1 MEKASPHATLP
12 DDINELKRLL
22 VARNHVIAEHQKTIT
37 EHQKTIATL
46 TQQRDAFHLEKL
58 RLEVRLAKALKQAYG
73 PRADRLRDPGQ
84 LLLDF
89 GGLLDALPIDAADLP
104 AEPDEESPTK
114 RRKSRR
120 LRTRGRRDISQL
132 DHLPMIEQV
141 YELPDELC
149 QCPICQ
155 QQREKIG
162 QAISYTIEYLPGSF
176 VRIKHI
182 QHKYACRHCE
192 QDGDNPNIELAEK
205 TKGSPIDKGLPGPG
219 LLAYVVTSKFSD
231 YLPLHRLQH
240 IFARQG
246 FELDRSTMCLWLAD
260 VARLLRPLYDRMV
273 QRALESHVLATDDTV
288 MPLLQPGKT
297 KQARMWIYRGDDDH
311 PYNVFAFTESRKR
324 DGPAAFL
331 KDFRGT
337 LLADAYGGY
346 DGIVLEQELPR
357 AGCWAHARR
366 KFVDNEKAAPQAARA
381 ILKLINRLFELEQ
394 RLPAP
399 DPVDD
404 APANAASRAPDV
416 ASRAAGVDLR
426 AADAEQRAAA
436 VEQHTTN
443 AEQHA
448 AAAPQRAAETASRA
462 VERRRRA
469 DERLRRRRAEAAPL
483 LDTLHALLVEQKAKL
498 LPKHPLAEAIGY
510 TLNQW
515 RELTL
520 FTTDPAV
527 PIHNNLAE
535 QQMKR
540 IALLRKNALFAGSP
554 RGGETAAILSSLT
567 STCRRHE
574 INPQAYLTQLLAN
587 LPDTP
592 ISRLD
597 DWLPDRWKAT
607 SITPPA
613 PSSPAQP

>member
-1 MEKASPHATLP
+1 LQRLDPAGCRDLEGARPLLAL
-12 DDINELKRLL
+12 DDHQLLRL
-22 VARNHVIAEHQKTIT
+22 VEPGRS
-37 EHQKTIATL
+37 L

-89 GGLLDALPIDAADLP
+89 GGRLDGLPIDAGDVP
-104 AEPDEESPTK
+104 GAEDNDQSQP
-114 RRKSRR
+114 RRASRR
-120 LRTRGRRDISQL
+120 LRTRGRRDLSQL
-132 DHLPMIEQV
+132 EPLPLIEHV

-149 QCPICQ
+149 QCPTCQ
-155 QQREKIG
+155 ATREKIG
-162 QAISYTIEYLPGSF
+162 TAVSYTIEYLPGSF
-176 VRIKHI
+176 IRVKHV
-182 QHKYACRHCE
+182 QHKYACRQCE
-192 QDGDNPNIELAEK
+192 QNGDNPNITLAAK
-205 TKGSPIDKGLPGPG
+205 TNGSPIDKGLPGPG
-219 LLAYVVTSKFSD
+219 LLAYVVTAKFGD

-240 IFARQG
+240 IFGRQG
-246 FELDRSTMCLWLAD
+246 FELDRSTLCLWLAD

-273 QRALESHVLATDDTV
+273 QRVKQSHVLATDDTE
-288 MPLLQPGKT
+288 MPLLQPGKA
-297 KQARMWIYRGDDDH
+297 KKARMWIYQGDDAH
-311 PYNVFAFTESRKR
+311 PYNVFAFTESRQR

-331 KDFRGT
+331 QDFHGT

-346 DGIVLEQELPR
+346 DGIVLNQELPR

-366 KFVDNEKAAPQAARA
+366 KFVESEKAAPPVARA
-381 ILKLINRLFELEQ
+381 ILKLINRLFDLER

-399 DPVDD
+399 GPD
-404 APANAASRAPDV
+404 ATAEER
-416 ASRAAGVDLR
+416 R
-426 AADAEQRAAA
+426 AAD
-436 VEQHTTN
+436 
-443 AEQHA
+443 
-448 AAAPQRAAETASRA
+448 
-462 VERRRRA
+462 
-469 DERLRRRRAEAAPL
+469 DERLRCRQAEAVPL
-483 LDTLHALLVEQKAKL
+483 LDTLHALLIEQKAKL

-520 FTTDPAV
+520 FTSDPAV

-592 ISRLD
+592 VSRVD
-597 DWLPDRWKAT
+597 EWLPDRWKET
-607 SITPPA
+607 SVTPLT

>member
-1 MEKASPHATLP
+1 MGRVDSSVVMDDASPHTTLP
-12 DDINELKRLL
+12 DDVNELKRLL
-22 VARNHVIAEHQKTIT
+22 VARNQVIA

-73 PRADRLRDPGQ
+73 PRADRLSDPGQ

-89 GGLLDALPIDAADLP
+89 GGLLDGLPIAAAAVP
-104 AEPDEESPTK
+104 GAEDDDQSQP
-114 RRKSRR
+114 RRASRR
-120 LRTRGRRDISQL
+120 LRTRGRRDIGQL
-132 DHLPMIEQV
+132 DHLPLIEQV
-141 YELPDELC
+141 YELTDDLC
-149 QCPICQ
+149 RCPTC
-155 QQREKIG
+155 RAGRDRIG
-162 QAISYTIEYLPGSF
+162 AAVSYTVEYLPGSF
-176 VRIKHI
+176 VRVKHI
-182 QHKYACRHCE
+182 QHKYACRACE
-192 QDGDNPNIELAEK
+192 QNGDNPNITLAAK
-205 TKGSPIDKGLPGPG
+205 TNGSPIDKGLPGPG
-219 LLAYVVTSKFSD
+219 LLAYVATAKFSD

-246 FELDRSTMCLWLAD
+246 FELDRSTMCLWMAD
-260 VARLLRPLYDRMV
+260 VARLLRPIYDRMV
-273 QRALESHVLATDDTV
+273 QRALQSHVLATDDTE
-288 MPLLQPGKT
+288 MPLLRPGKA
-297 KQARMWIYRGDDDH
+297 KKARMWIYRGDDSH

-324 DGPAAFL
+324 DGPATFL

-366 KFVDNEKAAPQAARA
+366 KFVENEKAAPPVAQALLR
-381 ILKLINRLFELEQ
+381 LINRLFALEKQ
-394 RLPAP
+394 IKHL
-399 DPVDD
+399 D
-404 APANAASRAPDV
+404 
-416 ASRAAGVDLR
+416 
-426 AADAEQRAAA
+426 
-436 VEQHTTN
+436 
-443 AEQHA
+443 
-448 AAAPQRAAETASRA
+448 
-462 VERRRRA
+462 A
-469 DERLRRRRAEAAPL
+469 DERLRRRQAEAVPL

-515 RELTL
+515 PALTL

-540 IALLRKNALFAGSP
+540 IALLRKNALFAGSV
-554 RGGETAAILSSLT
+554 RGGETAAVLSSLT

-574 INPQAYLTQLLAN
+574 INSQAYLTQLLAN

-597 DWLPDRWKAT
+597 DWLPDRWKKT
-607 SITPPA
+607 SSTPPV
-613 PSSPAQP
+613 PSSPAQS

>member
-1 MEKASPHATLP
+1 MFGYTAGVMEDASPITSLP
-12 DDINELKRLL
+12 DDIDALKRLL
-22 VARNHVIAEHQKTIT
+22 VARDRIITQHEATIT
-37 EHQKTIATL
+37 TL
-46 TQQRDAFHLEKL
+46 TRQRDEYYLEKL
-58 RLEVRLAKALKQAYG
+58 RLEIQLAKALKQAYG
-73 PRADRLRDPGQ
+73 PRADRLSDPGQ

-89 GGLLDALPIDAADLP
+89 GEQLEATTIAAVDLP
-104 AEPDEESPTK
+104 QETEAGASQNRGP
-114 RRKSRR
+114 SRR
-120 LRTRGRRDISQL
+120 LRTRGRRDIGAL
-132 DHLPMIEQV
+132 NHLPLIEQT
-141 YELPDELC
+141 YELSGDLC
-149 QCPICQ
+149 QCPRCQ
-155 QQREKIG
+155 SEREKIG
-162 QAISYTIEYLPGSF
+162 EAISYTIEFIPGSF
-176 VRIKHI
+176 VRVKHI

-192 QDGDNPNIELAEK
+192 QDGHNPNIELAGK
-205 TKGSPIDKGLPGPG
+205 TNGSPIDKGLPGPG
-219 LLAYVVTSKFSD
+219 LLAYVVTSKFGD

-260 VARLLRPLYDRMV
+260 VARLVRPIYDRMV
-273 QRALESHVLATDDTV
+273 QLVLASHVLATDDTV
-288 MPLLQPGKT
+288 MPLLQPGKA
-297 KQARMWIYRGDDDH
+297 KQARMWIYQGDNAH

-324 DGPAAFL
+324 DGPARFL

-366 KFVDNEKAAPQAARA
+366 KFVDNEKASPAVAQA
-381 ILKLINRLFELEQ
+381 ILRLINALFKLEA
-394 RLPAP
+394 RLPDLEP
-399 DPVDD
+399 DG
-404 APANAASRAPDV
+404 DV
-416 ASRAAGVDLR
+416 AF
-426 AADAEQRAAA
+426 DAEHRDA
-436 VEQHTTN
+436 
-443 AEQHA
+443 
-448 AAAPQRAAETASRA
+448 
-462 VERRRRA
+462 ERRRLA
-469 DERLRRRRAEAAPL
+469 GERLRRRQTEAVPL
-483 LDTLHALLVEQKAKL
+483 LDALHALLIEQKARL

-515 RELTL
+515 GALTL
-520 FTTDPAV
+520 FATDPAV

-592 ISRLD
+592 VSRLD
-597 DWLPDRWKAT
+597 EWLPDAWKKRQPSPIANASPAT
-607 SITPPA
+607 S
-613 PSSPAQP
+613 

>member
-1 MEKASPHATLP
+1 MDDTSPLTSLP
-12 DDINELKRLL
+12 DDVNELKRLL
-22 VARNHVIAEHQKTIT
+22 VAREQVISEHQRTIQQQST
-37 EHQKTIATL
+37 ALARQTTTIQEQTQTIAQVTE
-46 TQQRDAFHLEKL
+46 QRDAYHVEKL

-73 PRADRLRDPGQ
+73 PRADRLSDPGQ

-89 GGLLDALPIDAADLP
+89 GGLLDGRPIDAADVP
-104 AEPDEESPTK
+104 GAEDDDQSQP
-114 RRKSRR
+114 RRASRR
-120 LRTRGRRDISQL
+120 LRTRGRRDLSQL
-132 DHLPMIEQV
+132 DHLPQIEHV
-141 YELPDELC
+141 YELTDELC
-149 QCPICQ
+149 QCPTCQ

-176 VRIKHI
+176 VRVKHI

-192 QDGDNPNIELAEK
+192 QDGHNPKIELAAK
-205 TKGSPIDKGLPGPG
+205 TNGSPIDKGLPGPG
-219 LLAYVVTSKFSD
+219 LLAYVVTAKFSD

-246 FELDRSTMCLWLAD
+246 FELDRSTMCLWLHD
-260 VARLLRPLYDRMV
+260 VARLVRPVYDRMV
-273 QRALESHVLATDDTV
+273 QRVKQSDVLATDDTV
-288 MPLLQPGKT
+288 LPLLQPGKA
-297 KQARMWIYRGDDDH
+297 KQARMWIYRGDDSH

-331 KDFRGT
+331 KNFRGT

-346 DGIVLEQELPR
+346 DGIVLEQDLPR

-366 KFVDNEKAAPQAARA
+366 KFVDNEKAAPQVART
-381 ILKLINRLFELEQ
+381 ILKLIKDLFDLEKRLGGL
-394 RLPAP
+394 
-399 DPVDD
+399 D
-404 APANAASRAPDV
+404 
-416 ASRAAGVDLR
+416 
-426 AADAEQRAAA
+426 
-436 VEQHTTN
+436 
-443 AEQHA
+443 
-448 AAAPQRAAETASRA
+448 
-462 VERRRRA
+462 A
-469 DERLRRRRAEAAPL
+469 DERLRRRQAEAVPL
-483 LDTLHALLVEQKAKL
+483 LDTLHVLLVEQKAKL

-515 RELTL
+515 SALTL

-527 PIHNNLAE
+527 PLHNNLAE

-540 IALLRKNALFAGSP
+540 IALLRKNALFAGSV

-592 ISRLD
+592 ISRVD
-597 DWLPDRWKAT
+597 DWLPDRWKTT
-607 SITPPA
+607 SSTPPV

>member
-1 MEKASPHATLP
+1 MDDASPRTSLP
-12 DDINELKRLL
+12 DDITELKRLL
-22 VARNHVIAEHQKTIT
+22 IAREHVIAEHQKTIARH
-37 EHQKTIATL
+37 EATISTL
-46 TQQRDAFHLEKL
+46 TQQRDAYYLEKL

-89 GGLLDALPIDAADLP
+89 GDRLEALVIDTADRP
-104 AEPDEESPTK
+104 TEPDEAEPSQ
-114 RRKSRR
+114 RRPSRR
-120 LRTRGRRDISQL
+120 LRTRGRRDIGSL
-132 DHLPMIEQV
+132 DHLPLIEQV

-149 QCPICQ
+149 QCLTCQ
-155 QQREKIG
+155 GTREKIG
-162 QAISYTIEYLPGSF
+162 QAVSYTIEYLPGSF
-176 VRIKHI
+176 VRVRHV
-182 QHKYACRHCE
+182 QHKYACRQCE
-192 QDGDNPNIELAEK
+192 QNGHNPNIELATK
-205 TKGSPIDKGLPGPG
+205 TNGSPIDKGLPGPG
-219 LLAYVVTSKFSD
+219 LLAYVVTAKFSD

-246 FELDRSTMCLWLAD
+246 FELDRSTMCLWLHD
-260 VARLLRPLYDRMV
+260 VARLVRPLYDRMV
-273 QRALESHVLATDDTV
+273 QRVKQSDVLATDDTE
-288 MPLLQPGKT
+288 MPLLQPGKA
-297 KQARMWIYRGDDDH
+297 KKARMWIYRGDDAH
-311 PYNVFAFTESRKR
+311 PYNVFAFTESRQR

-346 DGIVLEQELPR
+346 DGIVLSQELPR

-366 KFVDNEKAAPQAARA
+366 KFVDNEKAAPEVARA
-381 ILKLINRLFELEQ
+381 ILRRINALFALEARLKEL
-394 RLPAP
+394 AP
-399 DPVDD
+399 
-404 APANAASRAPDV
+404 
-416 ASRAAGVDLR
+416 
-426 AADAEQRAAA
+426 E
-436 VEQHTTN
+436 
-443 AEQHA
+443 
-448 AAAPQRAAETASRA
+448 
-462 VERRRRA
+462 
-469 DERLRRRRAEAAPL
+469 ERLRRRQTEAAPL
-483 LDTLHALLVEQKAKL
+483 LESLHALLIEQKAKL

-520 FTTDPAV
+520 FTRDPAV

-567 STCRRHE
+567 STCRRHG
-574 INPQAYLTQLLAN
+574 IDPQRYLTQLLAN

-597 DWLPDRWKAT
+597 EWLPDQWQKRQ
-607 SITPPA
+607 PA
-613 PSSPAQP
+613 PSVDRSLAES

>member
-1 MEKASPHATLP
+1 MEDTFPCTSLP
-12 DDINELKRLL
+12 DDVNELKRLL
-22 VARNHVIAEHQKTIT
+22 VAREDQLAQRDQVIAEHQKIITQHQSTIT
-37 EHQKTIATL
+37 QHEVTIATL
-46 TQQRDAFHLEKL
+46 TQQRDAFHMEKL

-73 PRADRLRDPGQ
+73 PRADRLSDPGQ

-89 GGLLDALPIDAADLP
+89 GGLLDTLTMDAADVP
-104 AEPDEESPTK
+104 AEPNEETSTK
-114 RRKSRR
+114 RRSSPR

-132 DHLPMIEQV
+132 DPLPMIEQV
-141 YELPDELC
+141 YELTDELC
-149 QCPICQ
+149 KCPTCQ
-155 QQREKIG
+155 AARTKIG
-162 QAISYTIEYLPGSF
+162 TAVSYTIEYLPGSF
-176 VRIKHI
+176 VRVKHI
-182 QHKYACRHCE
+182 QHKYACRDCE
-192 QDGDNPNIELAEK
+192 QNGHNPNIELAEK
-205 TKGSPIDKGLPGPG
+205 TNGSPIDKGMPGPG
-219 LLAYVVTSKFSD
+219 LLAYVVTAKFSD

-246 FELDRSTMCLWLAD
+246 FELDRSTMCLWMAD
-260 VARLLRPLYDRMV
+260 VARLLRPIYDRMV
-273 QRALESHVLATDDTV
+273 HRALQSHVLATDDTE
-288 MPLLQPGKT
+288 MPLLQPGKA
-297 KQARMWIYRGDDDH
+297 KKARMWIYRGDDTY

-324 DGPAAFL
+324 DGPTAFL

-366 KFVDNEKAAPQAARA
+366 KFVDSEKAGPEVARA
-381 ILKLINRLFELEQ
+381 ILKLIKGLFDLEKRLQ
-394 RLPAP
+394 
-399 DPVDD
+399 
-404 APANAASRAPDV
+404 
-416 ASRAAGVDLR
+416 DL
-426 AADAEQRAAA
+426 D
-436 VEQHTTN
+436 
-443 AEQHA
+443 
-448 AAAPQRAAETASRA
+448 
-462 VERRRRA
+462 A
-469 DERLRRRRAEAAPL
+469 DERLRRRQAEAVPL

-520 FTTDPAV
+520 FTSDPAV
-527 PIHNNLAE
+527 PLHNNLAE

-574 INPQAYLTQLLAN
+574 INPQTYLTQLLAN

-597 DWLPDRWKAT
+597 EWLPDRWQKKRA
-607 SITPPA
+607 A
-613 PSSPAQP
+613 PSTDGSPAES

>member
-1 MEKASPHATLP
+1 MDDISSRTSLP
-12 DDINELKRLL
+12 DDVDELKRLL
-22 VARNHVIAEHQKTIT
+22 VAREDQLAQRDHVIAEHQ
-37 EHQKTIATL
+37 QTIATL
-46 TQQRDAFHLEKL
+46 TQERDAFHLEKL

-73 PRADRLRDPGQ
+73 PRADRLSDPGQ

-89 GGLLDALPIDAADLP
+89 GGQLDALAIDAEDLP
-104 AEPDEESPTK
+104 AESGEDASTK
-114 RRKSRR
+114 RRSSRR

-132 DHLPMIEQV
+132 DHLPMIEQT
-141 YELPDELC
+141 YELTDELC

-162 QAISYTIEYLPGSF
+162 EAISYTIEYLPGSF
-176 VRIKHI
+176 VRVKHI
-182 QHKYACRHCE
+182 QHKYACRDCE
-192 QDGDNPNIELAEK
+192 QNGHNPKIELAEK

-219 LLAYVVTSKFSD
+219 LLAYVVTSKFGD
-231 YLPLHRLQH
+231 YVPLHRLQH

-246 FELDRSTMCLWLAD
+246 FELDRSTMCLWMAD
-260 VARLLRPLYDRMV
+260 VARLVQPLYDRMV
-273 QRALESHVLATDDTV
+273 QRALESHVLATDDTE
-288 MPLLQPGKT
+288 MPLLQPGKV
-297 KQARMWIYRGDDDH
+297 KKARMWIYRGDDSH

-346 DGIVLEQELPR
+346 DGIVLSQELPR

-366 KFVDNEKAAPQAARA
+366 KFVDNEKAAPEVARA
-381 ILKLINRLFELEQ
+381 ILRLINGLFNLEKRLGGL
-394 RLPAP
+394 
-399 DPVDD
+399 DD
-404 APANAASRAPDV
+404 
-416 ASRAAGVDLR
+416 
-426 AADAEQRAAA
+426 
-436 VEQHTTN
+436 
-443 AEQHA
+443 
-448 AAAPQRAAETASRA
+448 
-462 VERRRRA
+462 
-469 DERLRRRRAEAAPL
+469 DERLRRRQAEAVPL
-483 LDTLHALLVEQKAKL
+483 LDTLHTLLVAQKAKL

-520 FTTDPAV
+520 FASDPAV

-592 ISRLD
+592 ISRVD
-597 DWLPDRWKAT
+597 DWLPDRWKQRSA
-607 SITPPA
+607 SP
-613 PSSPAQP
+613 SPASLTCPRSWYQIQC

>member
-1 MEKASPHATLP
+1 MEDISPRTSLP
-12 DDINELKRLL
+12 DDVNELRRLL
-22 VARNHVIAEHQKTIT
+22 VAREDQLAQRDRVIAEHQNTIT
-37 EHQKTIATL
+37 QHQNTITKHEATIVTL
-46 TQQRDAFHLEKL
+46 TQQRDAYHLEKL

-89 GGLLDALPIDAADLP
+89 AGLLDALAIDAADLP
-104 AEPDEESPTK
+104 VEPDEAGSLQ
-114 RRKSRR
+114 RRASRR
-120 LRTRGRRDISQL
+120 LRTRGRRDIGAL
-132 DHLPMIEQV
+132 DHLPLIEQT
-141 YELPDELC
+141 YELPAELC
-149 QCPICQ
+149 RCPACQ
-155 QQREKIG
+155 AAREKIG
-162 QAISYTIEYLPGSF
+162 QAVSYTIEYLPGSF
-176 VRIKHI
+176 VRIKHV

-192 QDGDNPNIELAEK
+192 RNGDNPNITLAAK
-205 TKGSPIDKGLPGPG
+205 TNGSPIDKGLPGPG
-219 LLAYVVTSKFSD
+219 LLAYVVTAKFGD

-240 IFARQG
+240 IFGRQG

-260 VARLLRPLYDRMV
+260 VARLLRPIYDRMV
-273 QRALESHVLATDDTV
+273 QRALESHVLATDDTE
-288 MPLLQPGKT
+288 MPLLQPGKA
-297 KQARMWIYRGDDDH
+297 KKARMWIYRGDDAH

-331 KDFRGT
+331 NDFRGT

-346 DGIVLEQELPR
+346 DGIVLEQQLPR

-366 KFVDNEKAAPQAARA
+366 KFVDNEKAAPQVARA
-381 ILKLINRLFELEQ
+381 ILRLINRLFDLEK

-399 DPVDD
+399 GP
-404 APANAASRAPDV
+404 NAA
-416 ASRAAGVDLR
+416 
-426 AADAEQRAAA
+426 AE
-436 VEQHTTN
+436 E
-443 AEQHA
+443 HA
-448 AAAPQRAAETASRA
+448 AAAE
-462 VERRRRA
+462 
-469 DERLRRRRAEAAPL
+469 ERLRRRQADAAPL

-574 INPQAYLTQLLAN
+574 INPQTYLTQLLVN

-592 ISRLD
+592 ISRVD
-597 DWLPDRWKAT
+597 DWLPDRWKKT
-607 SITPPA
+607 SATPPVT
-613 PSSPAQP
+613 SFPAQP